1 MSLVSE
7 NQSLLASQPKG
18 ERLGCQ
24 LLRFQLQLDLA
35 GVRGAGAESSYLAE
49 FAMLFRSGSANEM
62 TTSTVRQ
69 GVTELIDIPSDRVVP
84 IPHLPPAVIG
94 VYNWRGEILWVVDL
108 AMVLGSQEQRFDRNR
123 RRYPTIVISSATDS
137 GGQKKTI
144 GLVVDEIADIEWC
157 ELDPNPT
164 PIVEH
169 RHQALSRWI
178 AGYAIATTGAKLTI
192 LDELA
197 IVDRAELDADI

>member
-1 MSLVSE
+1 LSLVSE
-7 NQSLLASQPKG
+7 SQSLLAPQPQG
-18 ERLGCQ
+18 ERLGSQ

-35 GVRGAGAESSYLAE
+35 GADSPYLAE

-62 TTSTVRQ
+62 TTSMRE
-69 GVTELIDIPSDRVVP
+69 GVNELIDIPSDRVVP
-84 IPHLPPAVIG
+84 IPHLPSAVIG

-108 AMVLGSQEQRFDRNR
+108 AIVLGSQGRRFDRHR
-123 RRYPTIVISSATDS
+123 RCYPTIVISSATDS

-157 ELDPNPT
+157 ELDPTPT
-164 PIVEH
+164 PTVEPS
-169 RHQALSRWI
+169 HQALSRWI